1 MAKEKGADF
10 EHILLSIK
18 SRVFQPVYF
27 FCGEEEFFIDQLV
40 DAIEANVLPENE
52 KAFNQ
57 SIIYGKDATAQN
69 VIETCRR
76 LPMMSDKQLVIIKE
90 GQSFKEIDGIISY
103 LKNPVKST
111 VLVIA
116 YKHGLPDK
124 RKTFGKEIQKQSVY
138 FESGPLR
145 DYQMPAW
152 IKKHIKE
159 KGYKI
164 DDTAVELL
172 AECTGTDL
180 STVSNEI
187 SKLIINKPKGSSIS
201 SADIEAGV
209 GVSKEYN
216 SFELSN
222 ALANKDATKAHKI
235 VNYFVANPKNGPI
248 PLVLGTLQG
257 FFSKVWV
264 CHHNR
269 QKSDNDLAGLLR
281 VNPYFVK
288 DYKTACAKYSA
299 QKMEYIFYVL
309 QEYDLRSKGIGN
321 NSIKE
326 GELLKEVIIKILE

>member
-1 MAKEKGADF
+1 MAKESGSSFDQ
-10 EHILLSIK
+10 IISSIK
-18 SRVFQPVYF
+18 SKAFSPVYF

-40 DAIEANVLPENE
+40 DAVEANVLNESE

-90 GQSFKEIDGIISY
+90 AQSFKEIDGIINY
-103 LKNPVKST
+103 LKSPVRST
-111 VLVIA
+111 ILVMA

-124 RKTFGKEIQKQSVY
+124 RKSFGKEIQKQSVY
-138 FESGPLR
+138 FESSPLR
-145 DYQMPAW
+145 DYQMSPW
-152 IKKHIKE
+152 IKGYVKS

-164 DDTAVELL
+164 DEDAVELL
-172 AECTGTDL
+172 AEYTGTDL

-187 SKLIINKPKGSSIS
+187 DKLIINKPKGSGITTTEVES
-201 SADIEAGV
+201 GV

-216 SFELSN
+216 SFELNN
-222 ALANKDATKAHKI
+222 ALAYRDVTKAHKI

-264 CHHNR
+264 CYHNR
-269 QKSDNDLAGLLR
+269 QKSDNELAGILR

-288 DYKTACAKYSA
+288 DYKAACAKYNA

-309 QEYDLRSKGIGN
+309 EEYDLRSKGINN
-321 NSIKE
+321 NSIRE
-326 GELLKEVIIKILE
+326 GELLKEVVIKILE

>member
-10 EHILLSIK
+10 EHILSSIK
-18 SRVFQPVYF
+18 NKSFSPVYF

-40 DAIEANVLPENE
+40 DAIEANVLSESE

-57 SIIYGKDATAQN
+57 TIIYGKDATAQN

-76 LPMMSDKQLVIIKE
+76 LPMMSERQLVIIKE
-90 GQSFKEIDGIISY
+90 AQSFKEIDGIINY
-103 LKNPVKST
+103 LKSPVKST
-111 VLVIA
+111 ILVMA
-116 YKHGLPDK
+116 NKHGLPDK
-124 RKTFGKEIQKQSVY
+124 RKSFGKEIQKQSVY
-138 FESGPLR
+138 FESAPLR
-145 DYQMPAW
+145 DYQLPPW
-152 IKKHIKE
+152 IKNYVKS

-164 DDTAVELL
+164 DEDAVELL
-172 AECTGTDL
+172 AEYTGTEL

-187 SKLIINKPKGSSIS
+187 GKLIINKPKGSSITT
-201 SADIEAGV
+201 AEIENGV

-222 ALANKDATKAHKI
+222 ALANKNITKAHKI

-248 PLVLGTLQG
+248 TLVLGTLQG

-264 CHHNR
+264 CYHNR
-269 QKSDNDLAGLLR
+269 QKSDMELAGLLR

-288 DYKTACAKYSA
+288 DYKAACAKYSV

-309 QEYDLRSKGIGN
+309 EEYDLRSKGIGN
-321 NSIKE
+321 SSIKE
-326 GELLKEVIIKILE
+326 GELLKEIVIKILE

>member
-1 MAKEKGADF
+1 MAKESGVTFDQ
-10 EHILLSIK
+10 ILSAIK
-18 SRVFQPVYF
+18 SKSFAPVYF

-40 DAIEANVLPENE
+40 SAIESNLLTESE
-52 KAFNQ
+52 KSFNQ
-57 SIIYGKDATAQN
+57 TIIYGKDATAQI

-76 LPMMSDKQLVIIKE
+76 LPMMSERQLVIIKE
-90 GQSFKEIDGIISY
+90 AQSFKEIDGIINY
-103 LKNPVKST
+103 LKSPVKST
-111 VLVIA
+111 VLVMA

-124 RKTFGKEIQKQSVY
+124 RKSFGKEIQKQSVY
-138 FESGPLR
+138 FESNPLR
-145 DYQMPAW
+145 DYQMPPW
-152 IKKHIKE
+152 IKGYIKS
-159 KGYKI
+159 KGYKM
-164 DDTAVELL
+164 DETAVDLL
-172 AECTGTDL
+172 AEYTGTDL

-187 SKLIINKPKGSSIS
+187 DKLIINKPKGSSITT
-201 SADIEAGV
+201 ADIEAGV

-222 ALANKDATKAHKI
+222 ALAHKDVTKAHKI

-264 CHHNR
+264 CYHNR

-288 DYKTACAKYSA
+288 DYKAACTKYSVH
-299 QKMEYIFYVL
+299 KMEYIFYVL
-309 QEYDLRSKGIGN
+309 EEYDLRSKGIGN
-321 NSIKE
+321 NSIRE

>member
-10 EHILLSIK
+10 DEMISAIRSK
-18 SRVFQPVYF
+18 KFSPVYF

-40 DAIEANVLPENE
+40 DAIENNVLTETE

-57 SIIYGKDATAQN
+57 SVIYGKDATAQN

-76 LPMMSDKQLVIIKE
+76 LPMMSEKQLVIIRE
-90 GQSFKEIDGIISY
+90 AQSFKEIDGIINY

-111 VLVIA
+111 VLAIA

-124 RKTFGKEIQKQSVY
+124 RKAFGKEIQKQSVY
-138 FESGPLR
+138 FESTPLR

-152 IKKHIKE
+152 IKKYIKE

-164 DDTAVELL
+164 DDVAVDLL
-172 AECTGTDL
+172 AEYTGTDL

-187 SKLIINKPKGSSIS
+187 SKLIINKPKGSSINTT
-201 SADIEAGV
+201 DIESGV

-222 ALANKDATKAHKI
+222 ALANKNVTKAHKI
-235 VNYFVANPKNGPI
+235 INYFCANPKNGPI

-257 FFSKVWV
+257 FFAKVWV
-264 CHHNR
+264 CYHNK
-269 QKSDNDLAGLLR
+269 QKSDYDLAALLK

-288 DYKTACAKYSA
+288 DYKAACAKYSV

-309 QEYDLRSKGIGN
+309 EEYDLRSKGIGN

>member
-10 EHILLSIK
+10 DEMISAIRSK
-18 SRVFQPVYF
+18 KFSPVYF

-40 DAIEANVLPENE
+40 DAIENSVLTETE

-57 SIIYGKDATAQN
+57 SVIYGKDATAQN

-90 GQSFKEIDGIISY
+90 AQSFKEIDGIINY

-111 VLVIA
+111 ILAIA

-124 RKTFGKEIQKQSVY
+124 RKAFGKEIQKQSVY
-138 FESGPLR
+138 FESNPLR

-152 IKKHIKE
+152 IKKYIKE

-164 DDTAVELL
+164 DDIAVDLL
-172 AECTGTDL
+172 AEYTGTDL

-187 SKLIINKPKGSSIS
+187 SKLIINKPKGSSITTT
-201 SADIEAGV
+201 DIESGV

-222 ALANKDATKAHKI
+222 ALANKNVTKAHKI
-235 VNYFVANPKNGPI
+235 INYFSANPKNGPI

-257 FFSKVWV
+257 FFAKAWV
-264 CHHNR
+264 CYHNK
-269 QKSDNDLAGLLR
+269 QKSDYDLAALLK

-288 DYKTACAKYSA
+288 DYKAACAKYSV

-309 QEYDLRSKGIGN
+309 EEYDLRSKGIGN

>member
-10 EHILLSIK
+10 EQLLASIK
-18 SRVFQPVYF
+18 SRAFSPVYF

-40 DAIEANVLPENE
+40 DAIESHVLSENE

-57 SIIYGKDATAQN
+57 TIIYGKDATAQI
-69 VIETCRR
+69 VVETCRR
-76 LPMMSDKQLVIIKE
+76 LPMMSDRQLVIIKE
-90 GQSFKEIDGIISY
+90 AQSFKEIDGIISY
-103 LKNPVKST
+103 LAKPVKST
-111 VLVIA
+111 ILVMA

-124 RKTFGKEIQKQSVY
+124 RKSFGKEIQKQSVY
-138 FESGPLR
+138 FESAPLR
-145 DYQMPAW
+145 DYQMPPW
-152 IKKHIKE
+152 IKKFIKE
-159 KGYKI
+159 QGYKI
-164 DDTAVELL
+164 DEEAVELL
-172 AECTGTDL
+172 AEYTGTHL

-187 SKLIINKPKGSSIS
+187 GKLIINKPKGSQITTT
-201 SADIEAGV
+201 DIENGV
-209 GVSKEYN
+209 GMSKEYN

-222 ALANKDATKAHKI
+222 ALAYKDAAKAHKI

-264 CHHNR
+264 CYNNR
-269 QKSDNDLAGLLR
+269 QKSDNELAGLLR

-288 DYKTACAKYSA
+288 DYKAACAKYST

-309 QEYDLRSKGIGN
+309 EEYDLRSKGINN

-326 GELLKEVIIKILE
+326 GELLKEMIVKILE

>member
-1 MAKEKGADF
+1 MAKESGAGFDQ
-10 EHILLSIK
+10 IIASIK
-18 SRVFQPVYF
+18 SKAFSPVYF

-40 DAIEANVLPENE
+40 HAIESNVLTETE

-57 SIIYGKDATAQN
+57 TTIYGKDASAQI

-90 GQSFKEIDGIISY
+90 AQSFKEIDGIINY
-103 LKNPVKST
+103 LKSPVKST
-111 VLVIA
+111 ILVIA

-124 RKTFGKEIQKQSVY
+124 RKSFGKEIQKQSVY
-138 FESGPLR
+138 FESNPLR

-152 IKKHIKE
+152 IKGYVKS
-159 KGYKI
+159 KGYKM
-164 DDTAVELL
+164 DDAAVELL
-172 AECTGTDL
+172 AEYTGTDL

-187 SKLIINKPKGSSIS
+187 DKLIINKPKGSSITA
-201 SADIEAGV
+201 ADIESGV

-222 ALANKDATKAHKI
+222 ALAHKDVTKAHKI

-264 CHHNR
+264 CYHNR
-269 QKSDNDLAGLLR
+269 QKSDGDLAGILR

-288 DYKTACAKYSA
+288 DYKAACAKYPV

-309 QEYDLRSKGIGN
+309 EEYDLRSKGIGN

>member
-1 MAKEKGADF
+1 MAKESGSNFDQIVA
-10 EHILLSIK
+10 SIK
-18 SRVFQPVYF
+18 SKAFSPVYF

-40 DAIEANVLPENE
+40 DAVEANVLTETE

-57 SIIYGKDATAQN
+57 TTIYGKDATGQI

-90 GQSFKEIDGIISY
+90 AQSFKEIDSIINY

-111 VLVIA
+111 ILVIA

-124 RKTFGKEIQKQSVY
+124 RKSFGKEIQKQSVY
-138 FESGPLR
+138 FESNPLR
-145 DYQMPAW
+145 DYQMPPW
-152 IKKHIKE
+152 IKKYIKD

-164 DDTAVELL
+164 DDAAVALL
-172 AECTGTDL
+172 AEYTGTDL
-180 STVSNEI
+180 STVANEI
-187 SKLIINKPKGSSIS
+187 SKLVINKPKGSNIT
-201 SADIEAGV
+201 SADIETGV

-222 ALANKDATKAHKI
+222 ALANKDVTKAHKI

-264 CHHNR
+264 CYHNR
-269 QKSDNDLAGLLR
+269 QKADNDLAALLR

-288 DYKTACAKYSA
+288 DYKAAVAKYPV

-309 QEYDLRSKGIGN
+309 EEYDLRSKGIGN